1 MELLV
6 RALGDDLVHDLEQRV
21 VGEPAGDGLAHLLA
35 VARQG
40 GGKDLHSG
48 EDGWAHDLASERS
61 SRTSCSS
68 SASVRVRE
76 KPFARWRI
84 AFASGSSAGISWRAS
99 QCFTLES
106 PLIGPISICC
116 SLPNSPAGTPLYTR
130 SASQR
135 SPLRC
140 ALMIAAACTPVAVRN
155 ASAPAR
161 G

>member
-1 MELLV
+1 MCPSAWKSGETWCEPRSSDSRALPVEQRDGQAMELLV

-106 PLIGPISICC
+106 PLMGPISICC
-116 SLPNSPAGTPLYTR
+116 SLPNSPAGTPE
-130 SASQR
+130 
-135 SPLRC
+135 
-140 ALMIAAACTPVAVRN
+140 
-155 ASAPAR
+155 
-161 G
+161 